1 MGSLYQSADD
11 STVWFCSLQLKYT
24 GRSGGYKI
32 VLTGDSSMSFLAFQN
47 FLNDPNRNMQ
57 NRPGPS
63 LGMPRTADFK
73 DRNGNG
79 IDDRDERGGSHYN
92 PNNPKKPIGS
102 KPKPKAETKP
112 KAQPKSKPSTE
123 ERAKRT
129 ASKKRLQ
136 NRMKD
141 F

>member
-1 MGSLYQSADD
+1 
-11 STVWFCSLQLKYT
+11 LQLKYT

-32 VLTGDSSMSFLAFQN
+32 VLTDDSSMSFSAFQN

-63 LGMPRTADFK
+63 LGMPRTADFQ
-73 DRNGNG
+73 DRNFNR
-79 IDDRDERGGSHYN
+79 IDDRDEPGGSHYN

-102 KPKPKAETKP
+102 KLKPQSKTKPVDKPKVETKP
-112 KAQPKSKPSTE
+112 KAKPSSKPSKE
-123 ERAKRT
+123 ELARRATRE
-129 ASKKRLQ
+129 KKLH
-136 NRMKD
+136 NKMKD

>member
-1 MGSLYQSADD
+1 
-11 STVWFCSLQLKYT
+11 LQLKHT

-32 VLTGDSSMSFLAFQN
+32 VLTDDSSMSFSAFQN

-57 NRPGPS
+57 NRPGPYF
-63 LGMPRTADFK
+63 GMPRTTNFK
-73 DRNGNG
+73 DRNFNG
-79 IDDRDERGGSHYN
+79 IDDRDEPGGSHYN
-92 PNNPKKPIGS
+92 PNNPKKPVGS

>member
-1 MGSLYQSADD
+1 MVLTDD
-11 STVWFCSLQLKYT
+11 SN
-24 GRSGGYKI
+24 
-32 VLTGDSSMSFLAFQN
+32 MSFSAFQN

-57 NRPGPS
+57 NRPDRPGPYI
-63 LGMPRTADFK
+63 GGPRQMDFR
-73 DRNGNG
+73 DRNFNG
-79 IDDRDERGGSHYN
+79 IDDRDEPGGSHYN

-102 KPKPKAETKP
+102 KPKPQSKTKPVDKPKVETKP

>member
-1 MGSLYQSADD
+1 MVLTDD
-11 STVWFCSLQLKYT
+11 SN
-24 GRSGGYKI
+24 
-32 VLTGDSSMSFLAFQN
+32 MSFSAFQN

-63 LGMPRTADFK
+63 LGMPRTMDFR
-73 DRNGNG
+73 DRNFNG
-79 IDDRDERGGSHYN
+79 IDDRDELGGSHYN

-112 KAQPKSKPSTE
+112 KAKPSTKPSKE
-123 ERAKRT
+123 ELARRATRE
-129 ASKKRLQ
+129 KKLH
-136 NRMKD
+136 NKMKD

>member
-1 MGSLYQSADD
+1 M
-11 STVWFCSLQLKYT
+11 
-24 GRSGGYKI
+24 
-32 VLTGDSSMSFLAFQN
+32 VLTKDSNMSFSAFQN

-57 NRPGPS
+57 NRPDRPGPYIS
-63 LGMPRTADFK
+63 GPRQMDFR
-73 DRNGNG
+73 DRNRNG
-79 IDDRDERGGSHYN
+79 IDDRDEPGGSHYN
-92 PNNPKKPIGS
+92 PNKPKKPIGS
-102 KPKPKAETKP
+102 KPKPKAETKS

>member
-1 MGSLYQSADD
+1 
-11 STVWFCSLQLKYT
+11 LQLKPT
-24 GRSGGYKI
+24 GKFGGYKM
-32 VLTGDSSMSFLAFQN
+32 VLTDDSNMSFSAFQN

-63 LGMPRTADFK
+63 LGMPRTMDFR
-73 DRNGNG
+73 DRNFNG
-79 IDDRDERGGSHYN
+79 IDDRDELGGSHYN

-112 KAQPKSKPSTE
+112 KAKPSTKPSKE
-123 ERAKRT
+123 ELARRATRE
-129 ASKKRLQ
+129 KKLH
-136 NRMKD
+136 NKMKD